1 MREATEDGRV
11 VTRMGVRGR
20 RRDGSTGASRG
31 PAGGSKEE
39 EEDMLAAV
47 STNFWSSVLRL
58 DWITVCVLVVVIRGC
73 PGAWL
78 QAGGTAGGSKVLQDV
93 WTVAS

>member
-1 MREATEDGRV
+1 M
-11 VTRMGVRGR
+11 TRMGVRGR
-20 RRDGSTGASRG
+20 RREEDGKASAGGREG
-31 PAGGSKEE
+31 PAGGSKEEEE

-47 STNFWSSVLRL
+47 STNWWSSVLRL
-58 DWITVCVLVVVIRGC
+58 DWITVCVLVVVITGC

-78 QAGGTAGGSKVLQDV
+78 QAGTAGGSKVLQDV